1 MVRILG
7 SGHWIFGEIIH
18 GMGDIQMEKQDA
30 NSTSTFGLFA
40 GVFLLSA
47 AVLSFEILASRISA
61 IVLVHNYAFMVVS
74 LAVLGLGCGGIFSFY
89 RWRTGKLGRL
99 HQEFS
104 LYSSL
109 FAVSVSLFIVLVT
122 RAGFAASRFP
132 YFLILFIPFFFAGV
146 VLSLAFRSFAHK
158 SFKLYAADLI
168 GAAFGSISAIWIL
181 SFLGG
186 INGVLFIGILGSIA
200 SFSFLAGRR
209 GRLSSLKIPA
219 LLSSLCVLLFLTNIL
234 TSFLGEVPIGRYP
247 GKDLH
252 NILSNPLL
260 KAEIVESRWSTFGRT
275 DLMRYKDNENV
286 MLLFI
291 DGAAGT
297 AMNKFS
303 GDPGNPGEYIERLM
317 ANSSGFFPF
326 SFLRGDER
334 DDMLIIGPGGGT
346 EVLFG
351 LLADVKNITGVEVNQ
366 DLVDIVKEYKDY
378 NGGIYSD
385 FENVDIVVD
394 EGRSFLRDSDQK
406 YDIIMSAL
414 PVTKGSRS
422 PEGYALTENYLFT
435 VESIKDYLDHLTDE
449 GRMIVVMHNWYETL
463 RLTITALVA
472 FEEMGIET
480 QDAMKHIYTL
490 GRDMNPLLVLKKTPF
505 TPGEAEARH
514 NAMHVLGFDT
524 PLSSY
529 IPHIEQ
535 QTALHEMEEGA
546 IHEISMFNQ
555 IMVALSEGSIEL
567 NSLVAAMPH
576 NVSPATDDKPFF
588 FKAEIGL
595 PDEISSLLWLII
607 LVNVLVIAVPAI
619 YKRVSGNLLRAL
631 ALLMLLGAGFMMI
644 EISFFQ
650 RLTLYLGSSTIS
662 LAVLLSSLLVG
673 MGIGSFLGG
682 KVYPDNSIRRLKI
695 ASSGVFLIA
704 ILLFFVHPLILNNLL
719 GSGILVKSIVSAALL
734 VPLGF
739 ILGIPFPTAISWLKE
754 IDAEDS
760 IAWMY
765 GVNGTM
771 SVLGSV
777 AAIAVSLT
785 FGFSVALILGALCYL
800 AIVFIYF

>member
-1 MVRILG
+1 
-7 SGHWIFGEIIH
+7 
-18 GMGDIQMEKQDA
+18 MEKQDA
-30 NSTSTFGLFA
+30 NSTSDFGLFA
-40 GVFLLSA
+40 GVFLLSSA
-47 AVLSFEILASRISA
+47 ILSFEILTSRISA

-74 LAVLGLGCGGIFSFY
+74 LAVLGLGCGGIFAFY
-89 RWRTGKLGRL
+89 RWRAGKLGRL
-99 HQEFS
+99 YREFS

-109 FAVSVSLFIVLVT
+109 FAVSVSLFIVLIT
-122 RAGFAASRFP
+122 RAGFIASRFP

-146 VLSLAFRSFAHK
+146 VLSLAFRSFAHE

-168 GAAFGSISAIWIL
+168 GAALGSISAIWIL
-181 SFLGG
+181 NLLGG
-186 INGVLFIGILGSIA
+186 VNGVLFIGILGSIA
-200 SFSFLAGRR
+200 SLSFSAGRR

-219 LLSSLCVLLFLTNIL
+219 LLALLCVLLFLTNIL
-234 TSFLGEVPIGRYP
+234 TSFLGEVPIGRHP

-252 NILSNPLL
+252 NILSNPLIH
-260 KAEIVESRWSTFGRT
+260 AELVESRWNTFGRT
-275 DLMRYKDNENV
+275 DLMRYKNNENV

-297 AMNKFS
+297 SMYKFS
-303 GDPGNPGEYIERLM
+303 GDRENPGEYINRLK
-317 ANSSGFFPF
+317 ASSSGFLPF
-326 SFLRGDER
+326 LFLREDEK
-334 DDMLIIGPGGGT
+334 DSMLIIGPGGGM

-366 DLVDIVKEYKDY
+366 DFVDIVKEYRDY

-394 EGRSFLRDSDQK
+394 EGRSFLRDSDRK

-422 PEGYALTENYLFT
+422 SEGYALTENYLFT

-449 GRMIVVMHNWYETL
+449 GRMILVLHNWHETL
-463 RLTITALVA
+463 RLTVTALAA
-472 FEEMGIET
+472 FEEMGIEN

-490 GRDMNPLLVLKKTPF
+490 GKEMNPLLVLKKTPF
-505 TPGEAEARH
+505 TPGEVQSRH
-514 NAMHVLGFDT
+514 SVMHALGFDA
-524 PLSSY
+524 PMSSY
-529 IPHIEQ
+529 IPHIKQ
-535 QTALHEMEEGA
+535 QTALHEMEEGEV
-546 IHEISMFNQ
+546 HEISMFNQ
-555 IMVALSEGSIEL
+555 IMVALSEGIIKPGEL
-567 NSLVAAMPH
+567 IVAMPY

-588 FKAEIGL
+588 FKAETGL
-595 PDEISSLLWLII
+595 PDEISSLLGII
-607 LVNVLVIAVPAI
+607 VLVNALIIAVPAI
-619 YKRVSGNLLRAL
+619 YKRVRGNLLRAL
-631 ALLMLLGAGFMMI
+631 ALFMLLGIGFMMI

-650 RLTLYLGSSTIS
+650 KLTLYLGSSTIS

-673 MGIGSFLGG
+673 MGIGSLLGG
-682 KVYPDNSIRRLKI
+682 TVYPKNNIRRLKM
-695 ASSGVFLIA
+695 ASSGVFIIA
-704 ILLFFVHPLILNNLL
+704 IFLFFVHPLILNSLL
-719 GSGILVKSIVSAALL
+719 GSSILIKGIVSAALL

-739 ILGIPFPTAISWLKE
+739 ILGIPFPTAISWLKK

-800 AIVFIYF
+800 AIVFIHF